1 MGELSDNLERADW
14 IHERLDLERKLHAA
28 HSRVGELRRLHRE
41 LHRKLDI
48 SEQDLALV
56 LDVARNDKPVAP
68 IRPRDRRRS
77 EAAAVLLLSDVHIG
91 ETVDPDTVNGSNE
104 YTPEIAEQ
112 RLEQFFRSAAEWV
125 IELRAHQKVDHLIL
139 WLGGDVITGYES
151 APELQETNTLGPCQE
166 VVFGRRHFR
175 RGIAFLLD
183 ALDPKRLTIPCSMG
197 NHGRIT
203 DKLRFSTMKRTSL
216 EHILYQVLAGD
227 FREDKRVQF
236 LIPDGFTTYLDV
248 FDTTCRF
255 MHGDTLSG
263 GASGAALYG
272 GLIRAM
278 AKQDR
283 DRRAQLTC
291 IGHFHRYLHV
301 QDGGRHGIVNGS
313 VVGPS
318 AYSTRFGGYDLA
330 SQVGVLIDSKAGV
343 VYSRPLEVRV

>member
-1 MGELSDNLERADW
+1 MNLSDNLDRADW
-14 IHERLDLERKLHAA
+14 LHERVALERKLHAA
-28 HSRVGELRRLHRE
+28 SDRTRSLRRLVRE
-41 LHRKLDI
+41 LHRKLDVA
-48 SEQDLALV
+48 EQDLALV
-56 LDVARNDKPVAP
+56 LEASRSDRPLAP

-104 YTPEIAEQ
+104 YTPDIAEE
-112 RLEQFFRSAAEWV
+112 RLEQFFRSAADWV
-125 IELRAHQKVDHLIL
+125 LELRAHRKVDHVVL

-175 RGIAFLLD
+175 RGIVHLLEV
-183 ALDPKRLTIPCSMG
+183 LNPKRLTVPCSMG

-227 FREDKRVQF
+227 FRDDKRVQF
-236 LIPDGFTTYLDV
+236 LIPDGFATYLEV
-248 FDTTCRF
+248 FGTTCRF

-263 GASGAALYG
+263 GAGGAALYG
-272 GLIRAM
+272 GLLRAM
-278 AKQDR
+278 AKQDL
-283 DRRAQLTC
+283 DRPADLTC
-291 IGHFHRYLHV
+291 IGHFHRYIHV
-301 QDGGRHGIVNGS
+301 QDGGRHGVVNGS

-318 AYSTRFGGYDLA
+318 AYSTRFGGYDHA
-330 SQVGVLIDSKAGV
+330 VQVGVLIDSKRGV
-343 VYSRPLEVRV
+343 EYSTRLEVR